1 MSQTITIQQ
10 AINAVIERRDLS
22 GVEMQSVMQ
31 QIMTGAAT
39 PAQIAGFLVALRMKG
54 ETVVEIA
61 AATRVMRE
69 LATPVQVVADNMVDI
84 VGTGGDGAS
93 LLNVST
99 ASALVAAVAGCH
111 VAKHGNRS
119 VSSSSGSAD

>member
-39 PAQIAGFLVALRMKG
+39 PAQIRRRAQYLRLF
-54 ETVVEIA
+54 V
-61 AATRVMRE
+61 
-69 LATPVQVVADNMVDI
+69 
-84 VGTGGDGAS
+84 
-93 LLNVST
+93 
-99 ASALVAAVAGCH
+99 
-111 VAKHGNRS
+111 
-119 VSSSSGSAD
+119 